1 MASDKRGHL
10 CQPKRMS
17 LEVCRGTC
25 RRTTGKACKLVLV
38 HREPLLVPVV
48 ELEEPRKMV
57 FPVVEKGETEGQ
69 GGAEEGLEDKN
80 NSRTGSGMV

>member
-1 MASDKRGHL
+1 
-10 CQPKRMS
+10 MS

-38 HREPLLVPVV
+38 LLHRELLLVPVV
-48 ELEEPRKMV
+48 ELEGPRKMV